1 MTFRFPHRDVTL
13 GLLTDLLNLVRTEQ
27 AAGHERLLAIW
38 QRPIGDKL
46 DTGWSQDFTHLE
58 RGPDV
63 GSLWAYPGEAESRFR
78 EGDMLMLHSGSA
90 VDGMLGRGLAFEL
103 EDDDRWLLR
112 GRRAL
117 EVLDAWQGGTCYADP
132 DAIDLTRWYEDAINE
147 LATSD
152 IGQDIALPLLAG
164 TLDITFDDRDVTA
177 AEAIAKAEGMDAA
190 QARAVGKALG
200 AHHVACIQGPPGT
213 GKTRV
218 LALAVRLMVE
228 RGERVLV
235 TSHTHMAINNAL
247 NKVHAQGV
255 PVAKVGRLTQCKGL
269 DDAVARFEGI
279 GEWPDPPAAGPPQG
293 GRAPSGGSERSERGG
308 LPTNGWVVG
317 ATPFATM
324 GRRLEG
330 CTFDTVVFDEASQ
343 VTAPLALMAMRK
355 ARRYVFVGDQA
366 QLPPVLLSRSVLA
379 DDAPS
384 MFATLTSRQSDH
396 VEMLERTYRM
406 NRWLTEWPSRTY
418 YRGVLEADG
427 KNRDRRLSLEG
438 LDNAPPQVAR
448 VLDPAA
454 CGVFVPTLDPK
465 GRSRNWRDAALVRDL
480 CSAAHAGGL
489 ALEHI
494 GIVTPYRSQGRAI
507 RKLLIER
514 FGRDAARRVVADT
527 VERMQGQERELII
540 LSLATG
546 DAAYLEQVASFFFQA
561 ERLNVS
567 ITRAKTKLIVI
578 GPWVDSPPEVEHE
591 KLRRWIGEYVD
602 LQRHLVRVDVAG
614 VDGSA

>member
-1 MTFRFPHRDVTL
+1 MRDRHTR
-13 GLLTDLLNLVRTEQ
+13 LLAELLSFVRAEQ
-27 AAGHERLLAIW
+27 AASHERLLAIW
-38 QRPIGDKL
+38 QRPIADKL
-46 DTGWSQDFTHLE
+46 ATGWSQDFTRLE
-58 RGPDV
+58 RGPDL

-78 EGDMLMLHSGSA
+78 EGDMLALHAGTA
-90 VDGMLGRGLAFEL
+90 ADDMLGRGLAFEL

-112 GRRAL
+112 GRRAQ
-117 EVLDAWQGGTCYADP
+117 EVLDAWRGGTCYADP
-132 DAIDLTRWYEDAINE
+132 DAIDLTSWYETAIDD

-152 IGQDIALPLLAG
+152 IGQDIALPLLSG
-164 TLDITFDDRDVTA
+164 TLDVTFDDRDVTA
-177 AEAIAKAEGMDAA
+177 AEGAAKAEGMNDA
-190 QARAVGKALG
+190 QARAVGKAFG

-218 LALAVRLMVE
+218 LALAVRLMAE

-247 NKVHAQGV
+247 NKIHAQGV
-255 PVAKVGRLTQCKGL
+255 PVAKIGRLTQCKGL

-279 GEWPDPPAAGPPQG
+279 AEWE
-293 GRAPSGGSERSERGG
+293 GR
-308 LPTNGWVVG
+308 PTDGWVVG

-324 GRRLEG
+324 GSRLEG

-343 VTAPLALMAMRK
+343 VTAPLALMAMRT
-355 ARRYVFVGDQA
+355 ARRWVFVGDQA

-384 MFATLTSRQSDH
+384 MFATLTSRHADH
-396 VEMLERTYRM
+396 AEMLERTYRM
-406 NRWLTEWPSRTY
+406 NRWLTAWPSRTY
-418 YRGVLEADG
+418 YRGALEADG
-427 KNRDRRLSLEG
+427 ANRERRLALEG
-438 LDNAPPQVAR
+438 LERNVPPDVAR
-448 VLDPAA
+448 ILDPAA
-454 CGVFVPTLDPK
+454 CGVFVPTLDAK

-489 ALEHI
+489 ALDAI

-514 FGRDAARRVVADT
+514 FGRDAARRIVTDT
-527 VERMQGQERELII
+527 VERMQGQERELIV

-546 DAAYLEQVASFFFQA
+546 DVAYLEQVAGFFFQP

-578 GPWVDSPPEVEHE
+578 GPWIDAAPEVEQPT
-591 KLRRWIGEYVD
+591 LRRWIAEYVD
-602 LQRHLVRVDVAG
+602 LQRSLVRVDA
-614 VDGSA
+614 AT

>member
-1 MTFRFPHRDVTL
+1 MQHR
-13 GLLTDLLNLVRTEQ
+13 
-27 AAGHERLLAIW
+27 HERLLAELRSFVLTEQAASREHLLDVW
-38 QRPIGDKL
+38 QRPIADKL
-46 DTGWSQDFTHLE
+46 ETGWSQDFTHLE
-58 RGPDV
+58 HGPDF

-78 EGDMLMLHSGSA
+78 EGDMLALHAGSA
-90 VDGMLGRGLAFEL
+90 VDDMLGRGFVFEL
-103 EDDDRWLLR
+103 EEDDRWLLR
-112 GRRAL
+112 GSRTKD
-117 EVLDAWQGGTCYADP
+117 VLACWHGGACYGDP
-132 DAIDLTRWYEDAINE
+132 DAMDLTRWYEGAIDD

-164 TLDITFDDRDVTA
+164 TLDITFDARDVA
-177 AEAIAKAEGMDAA
+177 DAEAIAHGEGLNDA

-228 RGERVLV
+228 RGECVLV

-247 NKVHAQGV
+247 NKVHLEGV

-269 DDAVARFEGI
+269 DDDVARFEGI
-279 GEWPDPPAAGPPQG
+279 SEWDD
-293 GRAPSGGSERSERGG
+293 RNR
-308 LPTNGWVVG
+308 PTNGWVVG

-324 GRRLEG
+324 GQRLRG

-343 VTAPLALMAMRK
+343 VTAPLALMAMRT

-379 DDAPS
+379 DDTPS
-384 MFATLTSRQSDH
+384 MFATLTSRHADH
-396 VEMLERTYRM
+396 AEMLEHTYRM

-418 YRGVLEADG
+418 YRGVLKADG
-427 KNRDRRLSLEG
+427 KNRERRLSI
-438 LDNAPPQVAR
+438 ASVAD
-448 VLDPAA
+448 VPSHVASMLDPAA
-454 CGVFVPTLDPK
+454 CGVFVPTLDTK
-465 GRSRNWRDAALVRDL
+465 GRSRNWRDAELVRDL
-480 CSAAHAGGL
+480 CSAAHDGGL
-489 ALEHI
+489 ALEQM

-507 RKLLIER
+507 RKLLNER
-514 FGRDAARRVVADT
+514 FGRDAARAVVADT

-546 DAAYLEQVASFFFQA
+546 DLVYLEQVASFFFQP

-578 GPWVDSPPEVEHE
+578 GPWVDSAPEVEQP

-602 LQRHLVRVDVAG
+602 LQRQLVRVDVPR
-614 VDGSA
+614 